1 MQQNRHPL
9 LPAHLSPEELQIWI
23 RRVGVEKFQDK
34 TKRYFTP
41 EEIQEFEHESSKNGR
56 SINMLKGILA
66 QVTEAV
72 NKGTDMELTITVPA
86 TVGTVS
92 FDKFRRQNDDLID
105 SGYEMIETEV
115 FGIVD
120 QNNKA
125 MEYFTMDG
133 QHIAERS
140 RPLSVREKQQ
150 YLTTHQMGEGS
161 GAKLSIDDSISRTG
175 TEG

>member
-1 MQQNRHPL
+1 MKQRHPL
-9 LPAHLSPEELQIWI
+9 LPAHLTEEELQIWI
-23 RRVGVEKFQDK
+23 KRVGVEKFQDK
-34 TKRYFTP
+34 TKRYFTA

-56 SINMLKGILA
+56 AINMLSGILA
-66 QVTEAV
+66 AVTEAV
-72 NKGTDMELTITVPA
+72 RKGTDMEQTFVVPA

-105 SGYEMIETEV
+105 AGYEMIETEV
-115 FGIVD
+115 FGVVD
-120 QNNKA
+120 SNNQT
-125 MEYFTMDG
+125 MEYFTLDG

-150 YLTTHQMGEGS
+150 YLTSHQLGDGG
-161 GAKLSIDDSISRTG
+161 GAKLSIDTSVNRTG